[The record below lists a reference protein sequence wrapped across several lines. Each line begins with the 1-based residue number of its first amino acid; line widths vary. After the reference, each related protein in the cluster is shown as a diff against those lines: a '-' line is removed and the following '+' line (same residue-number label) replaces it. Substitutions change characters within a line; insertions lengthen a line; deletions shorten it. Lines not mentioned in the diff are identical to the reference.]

1 METNEEKP
9 FELMYK
15 GPGRNHYQNITDVFD
30 EILYRLDKID
40 DKLKKLSENWLWHEF
55 LAKPVKLRSY
65 LIRKRRIKEMV
76 LEPNS
81 VKEGRA
87 HVVSCPE
94 VRAVSDK

>member
-40 DKLKKLSENWLWHEF
+40 DKLKKLSEN
-55 LAKPVKLRSY
+55 
-65 LIRKRRIKEMV
+65 
-76 LEPNS
+76 
-81 VKEGRA
+81 
-87 HVVSCPE
+87 
-94 VRAVSDK
+94 